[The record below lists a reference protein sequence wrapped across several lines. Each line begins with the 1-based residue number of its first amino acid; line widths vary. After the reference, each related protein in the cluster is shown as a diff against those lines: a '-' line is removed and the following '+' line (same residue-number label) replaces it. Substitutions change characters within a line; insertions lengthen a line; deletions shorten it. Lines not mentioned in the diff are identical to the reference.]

1 MLARVLPSSF
11 HYLNFF
17 GDIPGDGIHIDKMR
31 DNERCVG
38 KCDKETVEAFVQVLI
53 VEPAALAI

>member
-11 HYLNFF
+11 RYLNFF
-17 GDIPGDGIHIDKMR
+17 GDIPGDGIHID
-31 DNERCVG
+31 NAGQHERCVG

-53 VEPAALAI
+53 EEPAALAI